1 MSEKILNIAVIGGSG
16 LAQKHA
22 EGIIKDPRANLYA
35 ICDIDPERASALAE
49 KVGCTKVLTDYRDLV
64 NDEALDAVVLVTP
77 DQVHAEHTC
86 AFLHAG
92 KHVLCEK
99 PMALSMEECEQMLK
113 AEKEGTGRLM
123 VGQIGRCT
131 PAFAL
136 TKRLIAKGRIG
147 ELMFVESEYAHNYG
161 KARGYK
167 EWRLDPRRHIVIG
180 GGCHAV
186 DFLRWIAGD
195 PEEVYA
201 YSTHKVLTDWP
212 TDDTTIAIMKFPGN
226 IAGKV
231 FVSSGCKRG
240 YTMRSCFYGTKGTI
254 ICDNTSDHIQ
264 IFEDNEDE
272 GRKYTKA
279 ANIPVEINNHNAFEE
294 IKQFIDAL
302 ITGNPMPI
310 SAVEGAHDVAVC
322 AAIVEAAAKGHP
334 IKVKYPEV

>member
-1 MSEKILNIAVIGGSG
+1 MNGKILNIAVVGGSG

-22 EGIIKDPRANLYA
+22 EGIIKEPRAALYA
-35 ICDIDPERASALAE
+35 ICDIDEERMNALADKLNCE
-49 KVGCTKVLTDYRDLV
+49 RRCTDYRELV
-64 NDEALDAVVLVTP
+64 NDANLDAVVLVTP
-77 DQVHAEHTC
+77 DQVHCEQTC
-86 AFLHAG
+86 DFLRAG

-99 PMALSMEECEQMLK
+99 PMALSMEECEKMLK
-113 AEKEGTGRLM
+113 AEKDGTGRLM

-136 TKRLIAKGRIG
+136 TKRLISKGRIG
-147 ELMFVESEYAHNYG
+147 ELAFVESEYAHNYS
-161 KARGYK
+161 KAKGYK
-167 EWRLDPRRHIVIG
+167 NWRLDPRRHIVIG

-201 YSTHKVLTDWP
+201 YSNRKVLTDWP
-212 TDDTTIAIMKFPGN
+212 TDDTTIAIMKFPN
-226 IAGKV
+226 DVIGKV
-231 FVSSGCKRG
+231 FVSSGCMRG
-240 YTMRSCFYGTKGTI
+240 YTMRSVFYGTKGTI

-272 GRKYTKA
+272 GRRFTKA
-279 ANIPVEINNHNAFEE
+279 AEIPVEINNHNAFEE
-294 IKQFIDAL
+294 IRQFVDAL

-310 SAVEGAHDVAVC
+310 SAREGAHDVAVC
-322 AAIVEAAAKGHP
+322 AAIVEAAAAGNP

>member
-22 EGIIKDPRANLYA
+22 EGIINDKRASLYA
-35 ICDIDPERASALAE
+35 ICDIDPDRMNALADKLNCE
-49 KVGCTKVLTDYRDLV
+49 RRFTDYRDLV
-64 NDEALDAVVLVTP
+64 NDPELDAVVLVTP
-77 DQVHAEHTC
+77 DQVHCEQTC
-86 AFLHAG
+86 AFLRAG

-99 PMALSMEECEQMLK
+99 PMALSMEECEEMLK
-113 AEKEGTGRLM
+113 ADKEGPGRLM

-136 TKRLIAKGRIG
+136 TQRLIAKGRIG
-147 ELMFVESEYAHNYG
+147 ELTFVESEYAHNYS
-161 KARGYK
+161 KAKGYK
-167 EWRLDPRRHIVIG
+167 NWRVDPRRHIVIG

-195 PEEVYA
+195 PQEVYA
-201 YSTHKVLTDWP
+201 YSNRKVLTDWP
-212 TDDTTIAIMKFPGN
+212 TDDTTIAIMKFQN
-226 IAGKV
+226 DVIGKV

-240 YTMRSCFYGTKGTI
+240 YTMRSVFYGTKGTI

-272 GRKYTKA
+272 GRRYTKA
-279 ANIPVEINNHNAFEE
+279 AQIPVEINNHNAFEE
-294 IKQFIDAL
+294 IRQFVDAL
-302 ITGNPMPI
+302 ITGAPMPI
-310 SAVEGAHDVAVC
+310 SAREGAHDVAVC
-322 AAIVEAAAKGHP
+322 AAIVEACAKGKP